1 MSCDAVA
8 FSAMLWMA
16 SFNPGQAAG
25 PAPAVLQQP
34 AVPQS
39 VAGEPLFLD
48 IVKRAKQLKAEAE
61 TYRQALAKADPT
73 AAASKLKGFDAF
85 STKIGD
91 LSALDMKGHVT
102 LKERGAV
109 DDLKCIL
116 RGHQPGPAREARRRR
131 RGHDDQGPGH
141 GLARHDLSAE
151 RQCRSDHRAA
161 ATCGLTHV
169 RLPGEGRGP
178 DRTRSVRGVDRAHLG
193 SSQTAQAES
202 GPRPSPGNGVW
213 DQASLYLTEQP

>member
-16 SFNPGQAAG
+16 SFNPGSVTG

-34 AVPQS
+34 SVPQS

-48 IVKRAKQLKAEAE
+48 IVKRAGQLKAETE
-61 TYRQALAKADPT
+61 SYRQALAKADPAG
-73 AAASKLKGFDAF
+73 AATKLKSFDAF
-85 STKIGD
+85 STRIGD

-116 RGHQPGPAREARRRR
+116 RGISQDLPEK
-131 RGHDDQGPGH
+131 
-141 GLARHDLSAE
+141 LAAVG
-151 RQCRSDHRAA
+151 A
-161 ATCGLTHV
+161 ATTIKAQDLALRDMAYLLNDNV
-169 RLPGEGRGP
+169 E
-178 DRTRSVRGVDRAHLG
+178 VI
-193 SSQTAQAES
+193 TA
-202 GPRPSPGNGVW
+202 PP
-213 DQASLYLTEQP
+213 QPAA

>member
-25 PAPAVLQQP
+25 PAPAVMQQP

-39 VAGEPLFLD
+39 VAGEPLFQD
-48 IVKRAKQLKAEAE
+48 IVKRAQQLKAMTEA
-61 TYRQALAKADPT
+61 YRKELAGADP
-73 AAASKLKGFDAF
+73 AAAAKTLKGFDAF
-85 STKIGD
+85 SGRIGE

-116 RGHQPGPAREARRRR
+116 RGISQ
-131 RGHDDQGPGH
+131 
-141 GLARHDLSAE
+141 DLPEKLTAVG
-151 RQCRSDHRAA
+151 AA
-161 ATCGLTHV
+161 ATIKAQDLALRDMV
-169 RLPGEGRGP
+169 YLLNDNVE
-178 DRTRSVRGVDRAHLG
+178 VI
-193 SSQTAQAES
+193 TA
-202 GPRPSPGNGVW
+202 PP
-213 DQASLYLTEQP
+213 QPAA

>member
-25 PAPAVLQQP
+25 PAPAVAQQP
-34 AVPQS
+34 VLPQS
-39 VAGEPLFLD
+39 VAGEPLFQD

-61 TYRQALAKADPT
+61 AYRQGLAKADPT
-73 AAASKLKGFDAF
+73 AAASKLKNFDAF

-116 RGHQPGPAREARRRR
+116 RGISQDLPEK
-131 RGHDDQGPGH
+131 
-141 GLARHDLSAE
+141 LSAVT
-151 RQCRSDHRAA
+151 A
-161 ATCGLTHV
+161 ATTIKAQDLALRDMV
-169 RLPGEGRGP
+169 YLLNDNVE
-178 DRTRSVRGVDRAHLG
+178 VI
-193 SSQTAQAES
+193 TA
-202 GPRPSPGNGVW
+202 PP
-213 DQASLYLTEQP
+213 QPAA

>member
-25 PAPAVLQQP
+25 PAPAVAQQP
-34 AVPQS
+34 VVPQS
-39 VAGEPLFLD
+39 VAGEPLFQD
-48 IVKRAKQLKAEAE
+48 IVKRAKELKAQTEA
-61 TYRQALAKADPT
+61 YRKTLAGADPT
-73 AAASKLKGFDAF
+73 AAAKALKGFDAF

-116 RGHQPGPAREARRRR
+116 RGISQDLPEKLTAVGAAKTIKDQDMALRDMTYLLNDNVEVITAPPQP
-131 RGHDDQGPGH
+131 
-141 GLARHDLSAE
+141 
-151 RQCRSDHRAA
+151 AA
-161 ATCGLTHV
+161 
-169 RLPGEGRGP
+169 
-178 DRTRSVRGVDRAHLG
+178 
-193 SSQTAQAES
+193 
-202 GPRPSPGNGVW
+202 
-213 DQASLYLTEQP
+213 